1 MKTNYASKD
10 ARSREEIRAHYRIE
24 KQLAAKLREAS
35 RDERKEL
42 YTRLYAELFESVPYF
57 SERAA
62 DTAGRR
68 RKVSKQMKFLSRFLS
83 PDIRFMDVGAG
94 DCALSIEVGRQV
106 KKVYALDVAH
116 QVNRDRLVPQN
127 VELVNSDGTSVE
139 VPAASV
145 DIAFSNQLM
154 EHLHPDDAREQLES
168 IHTAIAGGGLYLLIT
183 PHRFCGPHDVSR
195 YFDRTATGFHLKE
208 YTVYELSELLKQ
220 AGFSTI
226 CFFAKFQGIYKRL
239 YLTGLLM
246 LERMITPLP
255 YKLRKSAMGV
265 FPFKLLRRI
274 RMVAWKKTMK

>member
-1 MKTNYASKD
+1 MKTNRPPKD

-42 YTRLYAELFESVPYF
+42 YTRLYAKLFESVPYF
-57 SERAA
+57 SERVA

-68 RKVSKQMKFLSRFLS
+68 RKVSKQIQFLSRFLS
-83 PDIRFMDVGAG
+83 PDKIFLDVGAG
-94 DCALSIEVGRQV
+94 DCALSIEVGRHV

-139 VPAASV
+139 VPAGSV

-154 EHLHPDDAREQLES
+154 EHLHPDDARDQLES
-168 IHTAIAGGGLYLLIT
+168 IHTAIVGGGLYLLIT

-208 YTVYELSELLKQ
+208 YTVYELSQLLKL
-220 AGFSTI
+220 AGFTTI
-226 CFFAKFQGIYKRL
+226 CFFAKFQGNYKRL
-239 YLTGLLM
+239 NLTCLLM
-246 LERMITPLP
+246 LEGMITPLP
-255 YKLRKSAMGV
+255 YKLRKSAMGI

-274 RMVAWKKTMK
+274 RLAAWK